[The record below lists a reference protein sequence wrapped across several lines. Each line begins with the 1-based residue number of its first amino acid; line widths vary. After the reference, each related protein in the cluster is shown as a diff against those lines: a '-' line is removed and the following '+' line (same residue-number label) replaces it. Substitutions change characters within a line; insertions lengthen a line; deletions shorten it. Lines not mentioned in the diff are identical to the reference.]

1 MLAAARAMLKVR
13 TLTDLNGA
21 KADAVDAG
29 SGAARDPPDT
39 VLVDSETRRR
49 APQRAAD
56 RALCGYRG
64 FLAENPLELCWP

>member
-39 VLVDSETRRR
+39 VLVAKLD
-49 APQRAAD
+49 AALLKEQPT
-56 RALCGYRG
+56 ALYAATVG
-64 FLAENPLELCWP
+64 FLRRTR